1 MSAKVQKKLDI
12 ISNSLEKLPN
22 SKLFRT
28 FAPKYSIKSGEM
40 PTNRPLA
47 LRLSKNQFK
56 KQNRWQRW

>member
-28 FAPKYSIKSGEM
+28 FAPKYSIKSGIM
-40 PTNRPLA
+40 PTNRPSIESLA
-47 LRLSKNQFK
+47 AVVKGCE
-56 KQNRWQRW
+56 